1 MVSYLTLDSSIIV
14 AALRKEE
21 EKHEECKELLER
33 IVKGEFIALEPYTVL
48 VELVAAIRRRTG
60 SEELS
65 DRVKRDI
72 ENIDTIY
79 FLELTKQ
86 RVDKAAKIAYKS
98 GIRGMDAI
106 VVQIAEENKSILL
119 SLDIE
124 MLDKIKSSDIKVKI
138 GDIIKTGI

>member
-21 EKHEECKELLER
+21 EKHEECK
-33 IVKGEFIALEPYTVL
+33 
-48 VELVAAIRRRTG
+48 RRRTG